1 MSLKAKR
8 IIYVYFFAL
17 TALSFGLGI
26 VSLHHFSMIGWLI
39 LSLQVE
45 LGILIF
51 SLMIIGII
59 VGCGWAITC
68 DAHQSFIS
76 YLKYIVNNVLGFDG
90 ASK

>member
-8 IIYVYFFAL
+8 MISVYFFSL
-17 TALSFGLGI
+17 TALSLGLGM
-26 VSLHHFSMIGWLI
+26 VSLRHFSMIGWLL

-59 VGCGWAITC
+59 VGCGWAMTG
-68 DAHQSFIS
+68 DAHQSFIA
-76 YLKYIVNNVLGFDG
+76 YLKFIVKHALE
-90 ASK
+90 

>member
-8 IIYVYFFAL
+8 MISVYFFAL
-17 TALSFGLGI
+17 TALSLGLGM
-26 VSLHHFSMIGWLI
+26 VSLRHFSLIGWLL

-59 VGCGWAITC
+59 VGCGWAITG

-76 YLKYIVNNVLGFDG
+76 YLKYIVKNALG
-90 ASK
+90 

>member
-8 IIYVYFFAL
+8 MISVYFFAL
-17 TALSFGLGI
+17 TAFSLGLGM
-26 VSLHHFSMIGWLI
+26 VSLHHFSMIGWLL

-59 VGCGWAITC
+59 VGCCWAMTG
-68 DAHQSFIS
+68 DAHQSFIA
-76 YLKYIVNNVLGFDG
+76 YLKFIFKHVLE
-90 ASK
+90 

>member
-8 IIYVYFFAL
+8 MISVYFFAL
-17 TALSFGLGI
+17 TALSLGLGI

-51 SLMIIGII
+51 SLMIIGVI
-59 VGCGWAITC
+59 VGCGWAMTG

-76 YLKYIVNNVLGFDG
+76 YLKYIVKNVLE
-90 ASK
+90 

>member
-8 IIYVYFFAL
+8 MISVYFFAL
-17 TALSFGLGI
+17 TALSLGLGM
-26 VSLHHFSMIGWLI
+26 VSLRHFSMIGWLL

-59 VGCGWAITC
+59 VGCGWAMTG
-68 DAHQSFIS
+68 DAHQSFIA
-76 YLKYIVNNVLGFDG
+76 YLKFIFKHVLE
-90 ASK
+90 

>member
-8 IIYVYFFAL
+8 MISVYFFAL
-17 TALSFGLGI
+17 TALSLGLGI
-26 VSLHHFSMIGWLI
+26 VSLHHFSLIGWLL

-59 VGCGWAITC
+59 VGCGWAMTG

-76 YLKYIVNNVLGFDG
+76 YLKYIVKNALG
-90 ASK
+90 